1 MLRENAKV
9 GSVVCAVRYPL
20 KSARGQ
26 LLPEVDIDVG
36 GLRWDRA
43 WACLDETDGSVGS
56 AKHPRRW
63 AGLLE
68 VTAAVNDEGDC
79 MLEVAGRRVTAGTAE
94 AEAVLG
100 IHLGRRVQLTR
111 AVPKRVRLH
120 RQLPEHAGLVPGWMR
135 DVRPGQEL
143 VTDVVGA
150 RPGGRFVDFAAVHL
164 VTTGALARLARRLGR
179 SVAQPQRFRPNLV
192 LDLAQD
198 PSPGQEL
205 RIGDVVLRTV
215 LPTPRCVVPGLSHG
229 PEPLDVALLKMLAR
243 EYRMQVLHHG
253 RAACF
258 GVYAEVVQPGR
269 IRVGD
274 AVR

>member
-1 MLRENAKV
+1 MVRKNAQV

-20 KSARGQ
+20 KSAGGQ
-26 LLPEVDIDVG
+26 TLPEVDVEVG

-68 VTAAVNDEGDC
+68 VSAAVHDDEDC
-79 MLEVAGRRVTAGTAE
+79 TLEVAGRRVIAGTPE
-94 AEAVLG
+94 AESVLG
-100 IHLGRRVQLTR
+100 IHLGRGVRLTR
-111 AVPKRVRLH
+111 DVPERARLH
-120 RQLPEHAGLVPGWMR
+120 RQLPDPDGLVPEWMP
-135 DVRPGQEL
+135 DASPGQEL
-143 VTDVVGA
+143 VTDVLGA
-150 RPGGRFVDFAAVHL
+150 QPGGRFVDLGAVHL

-179 SVAQPQRFRPNLV
+179 SVVQPARFRPNLV
-192 LDLAQD
+192 LDLPQD

-205 RIGDVVLRTV
+205 RIRDVVLRTV

-229 PEPLDVALLKMLAR
+229 GTLDVALLRGLAR
-243 EYRMQVLHHG
+243 EYRIAVLEHG
-253 RAACF
+253 AAACF
-258 GVYAEVVQPGR
+258 GAYAEVVQPGR